1 MPYKNNSRKTSGKKT
16 GAKKF
21 SNDKFIMMQV
31 GTQFLDDG
39 DYGQKTRILF
49 SDRNDE
55 WSWCVREK
63 NQVTH
68 WFGVTKGRELLFR
81 AIEAGQCLGTSA
93 FFEKDDSLKGNPRIN
108 IKGVATDK
116 ELAAAKRAAEAEAWL
131 DAEEDAEEDE
141 DESEEEEEYERPPA
155 RKGKQTTRKPQARKY
170 PDLEEATDEEET
182 TDEDD
187 VLPF

>member
-81 AIEAGQCLGTSA
+81 AIEAGQSLGTSA

-108 IKGVATDK
+108 LKGVATEK
-116 ELAAAKRAAEAEAWL
+116 ELAAAKRAAEEEAWL
-131 DAEEDAEEDE
+131 DAEEEAEED
-141 DESEEEEEYERPPA
+141 ERPPA
-155 RKGKQTTRKPQARKY
+155 RKGKRPMETARKGKSQPPAREY
-170 PDLEEATDEEET
+170 PDLEEADLEDDEDETDEY
-182 TDEDD
+182 DE
-187 VLPF
+187 LPY

>member
-1 MPYKNNSRKTSGKKT
+1 MPYKNSARKTT

-21 SNDKFIMMQV
+21 SNDKFIMLQC

-81 AIEAGQCLGTSA
+81 AIEAGQSLGTSA
-93 FFEKDDSLKGNPRIN
+93 FFEKDGSLKGNPRIN
-108 IKGVATDK
+108 IKGVATEK
-116 ELAAAKRAAEAEAWL
+116 ELEQAKRAAANEAWL
-131 DAEEDAEEDE
+131 GE
-141 DESEEEEEYERPPA
+141 DESEDEDDSEEEELPPA
-155 RKGKQTTRKPQARKY
+155 RKSKSKTSKAREY
-170 PDLEEATDEEET
+170 PSLEETEDDNEYDA
-182 TDEDD
+182 DED
-187 VLPF
+187 LPY